1 MKITNKNN
9 LPSAFVNIAN
19 DERVYK
25 DKRYSV
31 TTILKPT
38 RMILLEKR
46 YADEIEQDVSDMI
59 WSIWGTAVH
68 YVLEQADNYNMTE
81 RRFEYPIIKDYHLTG
96 QIDLYNKDTF
106 TIEDYKTASVWKIIN
121 NDFDDWYKQGMMYA
135 WLMIKNGFIVEKVKF
150 HALLKDWSVSKAK
163 YDSSYPQQAIYT
175 YEFDVKTHDL
185 VNIQEFII
193 NKFQDIIANENV
205 TDDELPECTK
215 KEKWQDDDK
224 YAVMKNGRKS
234 AIKLYDNE
242 DDAKADTRGDYV
254 EKREGEPKRCMNY
267 CLVKEKCKFGRN
279 I

>member
-81 RRFEYPIIKDYHLTG
+81 KRFEEEVMEGYCLTG

-106 TIEDYKTASVWKIIN
+106 TIEDYKS
-121 NDFDDWYKQGMMYA
+121 
-135 WLMIKNGFIVEKVKF
+135 
-150 HALLKDWSVSKAK
+150 
-163 YDSSYPQQAIYT
+163 
-175 YEFDVKTHDL
+175 
-185 VNIQEFII
+185 
-193 NKFQDIIANENV
+193 IAH
-205 TDDELPECTK
+205 L
-215 KEKWQDDDK
+215 
-224 YAVMKNGRKS
+224 
-234 AIKLYDNE
+234 
-242 DDAKADTRGDYV
+242 
-254 EKREGEPKRCMNY
+254 
-267 CLVKEKCKFGRN
+267 
-279 I
+279 